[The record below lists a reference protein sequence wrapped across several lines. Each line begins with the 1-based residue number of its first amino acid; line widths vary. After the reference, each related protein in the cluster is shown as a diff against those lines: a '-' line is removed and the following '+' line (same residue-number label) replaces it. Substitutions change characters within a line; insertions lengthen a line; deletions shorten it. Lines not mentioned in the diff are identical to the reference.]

1 MMSIAETGYIYEID
15 DFQNE
20 MREDEDLPPA
30 PEPDTGEIE
39 AIMRKTGFL
48 GLVEGG

>member
-1 MMSIAETGYIYEID
+1 MGYIYEIG

-20 MREDEDLPPA
+20 MREDEDLPLA
-30 PEPDTGEIE
+30 PEPEVKEIE

-48 GLVEGG
+48 DLVEGC